1 MLASMEHLLKAN
13 VLTQNPDFPR
23 AEAVLVSGDRIRA
36 VGDVQTLLRISPQ
49 AEMLDFGDRILTP
62 GLTDAHIHLVNYGFR
77 LSQVNLEG
85 STSVA
90 EVQQRLRDYALQ
102 NPEGWIVGG
111 GYTITELGLQD
122 YPVRGLL
129 DEVIPNRPVLL
140 YSRDLHS
147 AWANSLA
154 LKTAGL
160 TDSTPDPEGGELV
173 RVNGLITGY
182 LLESASELVHQSIP
196 APTWEETL
204 NAARLAVKTL
214 RDFGYT
220 AVHTMAY
227 EPADHLRA
235 LIHLEQQGE
244 LPLRVWAC
252 IPHTELDHAVQL
264 GLYGGQ
270 GDRVKLGGVK
280 FFLDGALGS
289 QTAWMLP
296 PGYQNP
302 QATPMI
308 LDQPELIRAG
318 AEKALH
324 YGFIPTVHAIGDQA
338 NRVLLDLYQ
347 ELKPLAD
354 EKGLRLRLE
363 HAQHLSRED
372 IVRFGQLQVTA
383 SMQPVH
389 LTGDAR
395 LVRELVPHL
404 EDTTYAVKSLQ
415 EAGTLLA
422 FGSDAPVANPD
433 PLLSFQA
440 ATTRLGADGEP
451 FSPQECLTAEET
463 LWAHTRGP
471 ALAVGWEDYGI
482 IAEGARADFTLWDT
496 LGGNR
501 EALTFPR

>member
-1 MLASMEHLLKAN
+1 MEYLLKAD
-13 VLTQNPDFPR
+13 VLTLHPDLPR
-23 AEAVLVSGDRIRA
+23 AEAVLVSGERIRA
-36 VGDVQTLLRISPQ
+36 VGSVEDLRGIAPQ
-49 AEMLDFGDRILTP
+49 AEVLDFGDRILTP

-85 STSVA
+85 CSSVA
-90 EVQQRLRDYALQ
+90 EVQQRLREYALQ
-102 NPEGWIVGG
+102 HPEGWIVGG
-111 GYTITELGLQD
+111 GYTITELGLSD
-122 YPVRGLL
+122 YPARGLL
-129 DEVIPNRPVLL
+129 DEVIPDRPVLL

-173 RVNGLITGY
+173 RVNGLLTGY
-182 LLESASELVHQSIP
+182 LLESASERVQASIP

-204 NAARLAVKTL
+204 KAARLAVKTM

-235 LIHLEQQGE
+235 LMHLEQQGE

-252 IPHTELDHAVQL
+252 IPHTELEHAIGL
-264 GLYGGQ
+264 GLYGGH

-289 QTAWMLP
+289 QTAWMLA

-308 LDQPELIRAG
+308 LDQPELIRER
-318 AEKALH
+318 AEKALQH
-324 YGFIPTVHAIGDQA
+324 GFIPTVHAIGDQA
-338 NRVLLDLYQ
+338 NRVLLDLYE

-354 EKGLRLRLE
+354 QKGLHLRLE
-363 HAQHLSRED
+363 HAQHLSPQD
-372 IVRFGQLQVTA
+372 IVRFGELQVTA

-389 LTGDAR
+389 LIGDAR

-404 EDTTYAVKSLQ
+404 EDGTYAVRSLKQ
-415 EAGTLLA
+415 AGALLA
-422 FGSDAPVANPD
+422 FGSDGPVASPD
-433 PLLSFQA
+433 PRLSFEA
-440 ATTRLGADGEP
+440 ATKRLGLDGAP

-482 IAEGARADFTLWDT
+482 IREGARADFTLWDT
-496 LGGNR
+496 LGGKR